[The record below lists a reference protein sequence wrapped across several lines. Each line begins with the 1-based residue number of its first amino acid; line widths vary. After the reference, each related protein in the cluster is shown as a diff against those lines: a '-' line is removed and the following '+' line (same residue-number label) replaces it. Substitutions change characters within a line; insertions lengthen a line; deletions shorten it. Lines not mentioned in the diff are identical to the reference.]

1 MVLRS
6 RQSESVGLGG
16 GALLYGMTLHLTLA
30 IRAHKLMYLY
40 HKHL

>member
-16 GALLYGMTLHLTLA
+16 GALLYGMTPLHISQFVAEFTL
-30 IRAHKLMYLY
+30 RLSQS
-40 HKHL
+40 